1 MQNSLYFIGALLAVA
16 GGALSF
22 YFYGVYKEFLSGRQ
36 WWIPSLCRI
45 DNRACIDIIE
55 TPFGSIAGVPNAL
68 SGTIFLFGYAYTLFG
83 SYLGNIPVSI
93 PFLMGMFTMFI
104 GLYLVYGLVKLSAKC
119 VVCLIVHAL
128 NLIIFT
134 LQLISL

>member
-1 MQNSLYFIGALLAVA
+1 MQNSLYLIGALLAFA

-22 YFYGVYKEFLSGRQ
+22 YFYGVYKGILSGRQ

-45 DNRACIDIIE
+45 DNRTCIDIVN

-68 SGTIFLFGYAYTLFG
+68 SGTIFLFAYTSALFCT
-83 SYLGNIPVSI
+83 YLGIIPVSI

-119 VVCLIVHAL
+119 VVCLTVHAL

-134 LQLISL
+134 LQLFSL